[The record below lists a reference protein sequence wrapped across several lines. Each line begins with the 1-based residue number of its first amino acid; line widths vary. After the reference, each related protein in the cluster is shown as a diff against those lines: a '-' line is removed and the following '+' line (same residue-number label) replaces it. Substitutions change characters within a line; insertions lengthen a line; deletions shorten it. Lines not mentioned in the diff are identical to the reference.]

1 MISGSG
7 RKRFALHCGQFFLPT
22 LLFSSLGVRT
32 TLPTTTAG
40 TVIHPRAGENTQIL
54 GTCSAGSLTAQEK
67 KEPEEFVAVG
77 EEPRHYFGEIPCLGS
92 WGQKVLMPRIQVSLV
107 PMVQILR
114 FSHLSVDP
122 HH

>member
-1 MISGSG
+1 MLWRLRGDF
-7 RKRFALHCGQFFLPT
+7 RLRREKVCLHSGQFFFPT
-22 LLFSSLGVRT
+22 LLFFSLGVRT

-40 TVIHPRAGENTQIL
+40 TLIHPWAGENTQIL

-92 WGQKVLMPRIQVSLV
+92 QGQMFSCLGVQVSLV
-107 PMVQILR
+107 PML
-114 FSHLSVDP
+114 
-122 HH
+122 

>member
-1 MISGSG
+1 MLWRLRGDFRLRRG
-7 RKRFALHCGQFFLPT
+7 KWFALHSDHFHFPT
-22 LLFSSLGVRT
+22 LLFFSLGVRT
-32 TLPTTTAG
+32 TLPKTTAG

-92 WGQKVLMPRIQVSLV
+92 QGQMFSCLGVQVSLV
-107 PMVQILR
+107 PML
-114 FSHLSVDP
+114 
-122 HH
+122 